1 MCHAKCYTR
10 TALFTQAAARVR
22 AHKNT
27 LSARIQ
33 LQTLTTETDLFV
45 VHTPTALPPWMTTE
59 LQTDAFT
66 VHYILVWCAPVLAV
80 HPHCALPPS
89 VLRHSY
95 ERQFTYVPYYVEK
108 QKCFLPKTSSSSWG
122 VDISSPLGQISFQK
136 KSRVGFHLRNLV
148 FLLPLHNFVHV
159 DFLAS
164 GVSSTG
170 VCCSTRLMR
179 SPDLC
184 WTAQKKW
191 ELYICVLCIDGRQIW
206 SM

>member
-1 MCHAKCYTR
+1 MILEILVIWKEHTFIYFHFFRMCHAKCYTR

-66 VHYILVWCAPVLAV
+66 VH
-80 HPHCALPPS
+80 PHCALPPS
-89 VLRHSY
+89 VLRHSF

-108 QKCFLPKTSSSSWG
+108 QKCFLPKTSSSSRG
-122 VDISSPLGQISFQK
+122 VDIPSPLGQISFQK
-136 KSRVGFHLRNLV
+136 KSRVGYHLRTPV

-184 WTAQKKW
+184 WTAQKK
-191 ELYICVLCIDGRQIW
+191 
-206 SM
+206 